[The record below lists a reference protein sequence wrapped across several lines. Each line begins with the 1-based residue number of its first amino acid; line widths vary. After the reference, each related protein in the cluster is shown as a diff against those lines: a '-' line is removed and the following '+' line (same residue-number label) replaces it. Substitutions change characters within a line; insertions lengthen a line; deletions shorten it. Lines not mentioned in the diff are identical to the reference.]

1 MLFHFVC
8 CGTFGCGAGRK
19 RLDEITDPSALRLAG
34 NASDKDA
41 GGVVIDSRA
50 FKTHGEIEFEWK
62 RHTNWSIPARVRSGN
77 GGFFDGKFSKRKIRF
92 HNTPLLDYDSSV
104 AFRRIPLEQHRC
116 ALHVFKSEFELKQE
130 ISENHRFFWCSDL
143 KFILRRPTTATKA
156 RFDSVFPEQRSR

>member
-62 RHTNWSIPARVRSGN
+62 RHTN
-77 GGFFDGKFSKRKIRF
+77 
-92 HNTPLLDYDSSV
+92 
-104 AFRRIPLEQHRC
+104 
-116 ALHVFKSEFELKQE
+116 
-130 ISENHRFFWCSDL
+130 
-143 KFILRRPTTATKA
+143 
-156 RFDSVFPEQRSR
+156 